1 MSPAIETERN
11 ARRDNT
17 TRMMRRSTAPPSH
30 SHPAVDA
37 QDLPGDV
44 GGFVRGEEPDRR
56 CDLLRRSKAPEGDS
70 PLHRPDDLRP
80 LLPPEVLREKRRV
93 RRARGYADEPDFVSC
108 DLARER
114 LGERDHP
121 PLGGGEDRLAPASD
135 APPTRSPLHA
145 SPPRAPPEQP
155 PS

>member
-17 TRMMRRSTAPPSH
+17 TRMMRSFKGSPYH
-30 SHPAVDA
+30 VQPAVDA

-56 CDLLRRSKAPEGDS
+56 CDLLRRSQAPEGDS
-70 PLHRPDDLRP
+70 PPHPPEHLPP

-108 DLARER
+108 DLACDC
-114 LGERDHP
+114 LGERDP
-121 PLGGGEDRLAPASD
+121 P
-135 APPTRSPLHA
+135 
-145 SPPRAPPEQP
+145 PPRRRGGP
-155 PS
+155 

>member
-1 MSPAIETERN
+1 MYPAIETERN

-17 TRMMRRSTAPPSH
+17 TRMMRSFKGSPYH
-30 SHPAVDA
+30 VQPAVDA

-56 CDLLRRSKAPEGDS
+56 CDLLRRPQAPEGDS
-70 PLHRPDDLRP
+70 PPHRPDDLRP

-93 RRARGYADEPDFVSC
+93 RRARAYAVDPDFVPG
-108 DLARER
+108 DLAGDR

-121 PLGGGEDRLAPASD
+121 PLGGGVDRLARAPD
-135 APPTRSPLHA
+135 APRLPRHVHA
-145 SPPRAPPEQP
+145 RPPR
-155 PS
+155 